1 MQRMSAQIQ
10 AGSLRYTK
18 CPLFLATETKGAS
31 LNRLLRSDF
40 HSNLR
45 RSRELQEFR
54 SYSMGEQS
62 SAGLEGHCLQRP
74 GAASDSPPKISTRTT
89 RTGICAVD
97 RDELTPFQG
106 EPFH

>member
-45 RSRELQEFR
+45 RSQELQEFR
-54 SYSMGEQS
+54 SYRMGEQS
-62 SAGLEGHCLQRP
+62 FGGP
-74 GAASDSPPKISTRTT
+74 GGTLLATARGRKRFPSKDFDQDNE
-89 RTGICAVD
+89 D
-97 RDELTPFQG
+97 RYMCG
-106 EPFH
+106 